1 MSRFARLALPLALVL
16 AITACGSDAPPAGGP
31 MPPGAGGPVPVSVV
45 TLKPTAS
52 AVSRELAG
60 RTVPSLIA
68 EVRPQITGLVER
80 RLFEEGSHVR
90 AGQPLY
96 AIDDSAYRSSHDS
109 ARAALARAEAGLTTA
124 RLNANRASEL
134 VKIDAI
140 SRQDADNAEAAFRQA
155 QADVNAQR
163 AALQGANVTL
173 GFTRI
178 EAPISGQIGRS
189 SVTQGALV
197 TAAQQAPLATI
208 QQLDPMYV
216 DVAQSSSELLA
227 LRREAADG
235 DLRSASDVPV
245 KIILEDGSVHSHEG
259 RMAFSEA
266 TVDPSTGS
274 YTVRVVV
281 PNPDGVLMPGMYV
294 RAVLTSGVRPD
305 ALLVPQRAVTR
316 DPKGAASVMVVG
328 PDNKVAPRPIKVG
341 RTVGDAWLVESGLKA
356 GDRVIVEGLQKVAPG
371 AAVAPT
377 EAGAAPAPAPA
388 AAPAARVRTR

>member
-1 MSRFARLALPLALVL
+1 
-16 AITACGSDAPPAGGP
+16 